1 MTTLRSLSEYFIF
14 VLFGVC
20 YLNIVLCHAS
30 EHIEALT
37 DINGRAIQKDAV
49 NAGMLKFCG

>member
-20 YLNIVLCHAS
+20 HLNIVLCHAS
-30 EHIEALT
+30 EHVEALT
-37 DINGRAIQKDAV
+37 DINGRDIQKDAV